1 MEIIKVEIHWEDKNY
16 SCAWALEGVGAII
29 ATNKTLDGLKAAF
42 AESLREH
49 IAGMIA
55 DGEELPQWL
64 VAGDYRIDYALHTS
78 ALLREAENYTTMAAI
93 SRATGINQKQLSHY
107 ASSIKTPRPE
117 QRQRIVDGLHL
128 IGQKF
133 LSLC

>member
-1 MEIIKVEIHWEDKNY
+1 METITVEIHWEDKNY
-16 SCAWALEGVGAII
+16 ACAWAMEGIGAVI
-29 ATNKTLDGLKAAF
+29 ATNKALDGLKAAF
-42 AESLREH
+42 AESMREH
-49 IAGMIA
+49 VACLVA
-55 DGEELPQWL
+55 DGDDVPQWL
-64 VAGDYRIDYALHTS
+64 ANGDYQINYTLHTS

-107 ASSIKTPRPE
+107 ASSVKNPRPE
-117 QRQRIVDGLHL
+117 QRKRIVDGLHL